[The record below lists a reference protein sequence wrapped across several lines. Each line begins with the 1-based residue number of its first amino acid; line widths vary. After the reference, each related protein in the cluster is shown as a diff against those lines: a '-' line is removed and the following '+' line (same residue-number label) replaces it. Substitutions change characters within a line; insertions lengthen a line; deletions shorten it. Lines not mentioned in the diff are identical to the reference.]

1 MKHFTKDPELT
12 VKAYSMR
19 SVLYNGSA
27 FSISAKNRLG
37 PFDILP
43 GHANLI
49 SILSDCQLTIE
60 TPDGNK
66 DFSIVNGLI
75 KVSSNEVSLFVD
87 L

>member
-1 MKHFTKDPELT
+1 MKHFTDEPELT
-12 VKAYSMR
+12 VKIYSMR
-19 SVLYNGSA
+19 EILYQGSA

-43 GHANLI
+43 RHANLI

-60 TPDGNK
+60 TPVGNK
-66 DFSIVNGLI
+66 EFSIANGLI
-75 KVSSNEVSLFVD
+75 KVSSNSVNLFVD

>member
-1 MKHFTKDPELT
+1 MKHFTKEPELS

-19 SVLYNGSA
+19 SVLYSGSA

-49 SILSDCQLTIE
+49 SILSDCELTIE
-60 TPDGNK
+60 TPGGSRE
-66 DFSIVNGLI
+66 FSIVNGLL
-75 KVSSNEVSLFVD
+75 KVSNNSVSLFVD